1 MTSFIS
7 SSTVGEFQAVIL
19 TQGDDNVLY
28 PLCEEVPKSLLPI
41 ANRPLL
47 MYQLRLLEKAG
58 FEDIILVVS
67 EQYEQIIG
75 EYVARAKREG
85 AFGTDRIN
93 ISVTV
98 VEENLGTAEC
108 LRAIG
113 DKISSDFIVINGDLV
128 TESILNDMADRHRMN
143 DATVTMLLKDKRD
156 AQGNDD
162 GDSSNNNNKKKK
174 KTAPKKKKKI
184 RIGPNGSTFFGFEG
198 KQNRVVYK
206 ANINDMNE
214 DTPRLMISKALLR
227 RVPNIYVTDEIEDM
241 RLYIFSSFVI
251 DIVKDNVDIIDIA
264 EDLLPLL
271 LDYQFRHVKELPK
284 ILRQAIGGDEI
295 LKCSSLSVVADDHL
309 TITTDLDE
317 PPPSSI
323 MIPSPPNALHRD
335 GVTLGRTASPLNR
348 KDGARSP
355 AAMFVDKVD
364 VMTMSTRAGNERTER
379 EENVDFIKCFAHVLS
394 PLHNT
399 SVFCNRLINLED
411 YIPMNQVIYKMRH
424 NPENTPWERF
434 EFDQSL
440 PKLRKSGSLVG
451 ANCTIG
457 EKVNVKNSVLGTHC
471 KLGNNV
477 NINNCIIMD
486 HVVIGDNCSIKN
498 SILCS
503 NVNVESKC
511 SVSDCQIGTGTH
523 LEEGK
528 VAAKEVL
535 TNLSSDSFFS

>member
-1 MTSFIS
+1 MS
-7 SSTVGEFQAVIL
+7 SNSTNVAGEFQAIIL

-28 PLCEEVPKSLLPI
+28 PLCEEIPKSLIPI

-47 MYQLRLLEKAG
+47 LYQLRLLEKAG

-93 ISVTV
+93 ISITV

-108 LRAIG
+108 IRVIG

-156 AQGNDD
+156 IST
-162 GDSSNNNNKKKK
+162 SSNDKNNNKKNKK
-174 KTAPKKKKKI
+174 KAAPKKKKKI
-184 RIGPNGSTFFGFEG
+184 TLGPNGSTFFGFERT
-198 KQNRVVYK
+198 QNRVVYK

-214 DTPRLMISKALLR
+214 DTPRLMLSKALLR
-227 RVPNIYVTDEIEDM
+227 RVPNIYITDEIEDM
-241 RLYIFSSFVI
+241 RLYIFSSIVVDVI
-251 DIVKDNVDIIDIA
+251 KEQTEIIDIA
-264 EDLLPLL
+264 EDLIPML
-271 LDYQFRHVKELPK
+271 LDYQFRHVTDLPET
-284 ILRQAIGGDEI
+284 LRQKIGGDDI
-295 LKCSSLSVVADDHL
+295 LQFSSLSVVSDDDLH
-309 TITTDLDE
+309 ITNDLDR

-323 MIPSPPNALHRD
+323 MLPSPRNSIKKEGSMLLRN
-335 GVTLGRTASPLNR
+335 GSPVNR
-348 KDGARSP
+348 KDGTRSP
-355 AAMFVDKVD
+355 AASFVDKVD
-364 VMTMSTRAGNERTER
+364 VMTMSTRAGRERTER
-379 EENVDFIKCFAHVLS
+379 EENIDLIRCFAHVLS
-394 PLHNT
+394 PVNDT
-399 SVFCNRLINLED
+399 NVFCNRLINLED
-411 YIPMNQVIYKMRH
+411 YIPMNQVVYKMRH
-424 NPENTPWERF
+424 NPENTPWQRF
-434 EFDQSL
+434 EFDPAL
-440 PKLRKSGSLVG
+440 PKLKKSGSLVG

-486 HVVIGDNCSIKN
+486 HVIVGDNCYIKN

-503 NVNVESKC
+503 NVNIESKC
-511 SVSDCQIGTGTH
+511 NVSDCQIGTGTH
-523 LEEGK
+523 VEEGK
-528 VAAKEVL
+528 VASKEVL
-535 TNLSSDSFFS
+535 TNLSSDNFFS